1 MVGNFEK
8 IETPNLRPRS
18 VKNPR
23 GRIRRLVRGI
33 AGHKITGLIPRPVML
48 PGAKWSFPLP
58 LDDNLNVDQNPVSGF
73 ICFASLPQT
82 AQGANHFQ
90 PHSGLDFRAFP
101 VVVSIHI
108 KPSRIQAMKAAL
120 SQTQASPLLRAKENL
135 RMHNQNYLPRT
146 F

>member
-58 LDDNLNVDQNPVSGF
+58 LDDNLNVDPNPASGF
-73 ICFASLPQT
+73 ICFASLPQ
-82 AQGANHFQ
+82 AAHGSNHFQ
-90 PHSGLDFRAFP
+90 NTFGVGFPGISGCSEHTHKTFPITGADCASYHSPGHR
-101 VVVSIHI
+101 
-108 KPSRIQAMKAAL
+108 PSCV
-120 SQTQASPLLRAKENL
+120 
-135 RMHNQNYLPRT
+135 
-146 F
+146 